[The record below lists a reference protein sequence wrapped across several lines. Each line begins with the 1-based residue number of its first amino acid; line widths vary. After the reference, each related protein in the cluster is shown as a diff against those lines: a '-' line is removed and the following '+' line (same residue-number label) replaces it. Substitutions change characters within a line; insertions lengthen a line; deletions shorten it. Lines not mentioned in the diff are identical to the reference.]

1 MQTMGQELETGVK
14 LIKSTIANLEN
25 NVLKAGKNVDKK
37 TISVVSRLMQ
47 LLEKTINVVDAI
59 AKKTASTNENIL
71 ELSQYLYL
79 LRTPGEIIILRTR
92 PEHVALTFNS
102 KENYVSLKTRN
113 ASLTISPNSVA
124 LKARGVEFSISPLTI
139 ENFDKRRDELRIL
152 LRELEKTI
160 YRRLVPL
167 VEVKVAKK

>member
-59 AKKTASTNENIL
+59 AKKTASINENIL

-102 KENYVSLKTRN
+102 KEN
-113 ASLTISPNSVA
+113 
-124 LKARGVEFSISPLTI
+124 
-139 ENFDKRRDELRIL
+139 
-152 LRELEKTI
+152 
-160 YRRLVPL
+160 
-167 VEVKVAKK
+167 